1 MIPNRDQLM
10 MFRASAVAAGGG
22 DLLWVADQALAG
34 DPDAVAI
41 VAAAMNKAMVALA
54 DAKVA
59 AAALR
64 AAVAVAA

>member
-1 MIPNRDQLM
+1 

-34 DPDAVAI
+34 DPAAVQ
-41 VAAAMNKAMVALA
+41 VAAVAMNKAMVALD
-54 DAKVA
+54 DAKKD

-64 AAVAVAA
+64 VAA

>member
-1 MIPNRDQLM
+1 

-34 DPDAVAI
+34 DPAAVQV
-41 VAAAMNKAMVALA
+41 VAVAMNKAMVALD
-54 DAKVA
+54 DAKKD

-64 AAVAVAA
+64 VAA